1 MSKSNTARD
10 FLSIKESEAKLNPAT
25 LDLFDHVEGNLKNC
39 LLKASGQNVTKIR
52 EGKRTNKKLRE

>member
-1 MSKSNTARD
+1 MSKSNVAINVSSHEKSKKQ
-10 FLSIKESEAKLNPAT
+10 LSPAT

-39 LLKASGQNVTKIR
+39 LLKASDQNVTKIR